1 MVMMRRPSAVVAGLL
16 MDRLLGEPP
25 AGWHPVARYGQ
36 AMQAL
41 ETRVYADRRSRG
53 VAYAA
58 TGVAAAWVAGQAMR
72 PRRTKTR
79 WGRPMEV
86 AAVVLATYVAVAGK
100 ALAAAAADVAG
111 PLAGGDLATS
121 RQRLPALVGRD
132 PSGLDAAEISR
143 AVVESVAEN
152 TVDAIVAPAFWAALA
167 GAPGVLA
174 YRAVNTLDAM
184 VGHHSLRYRRFG
196 WASARAD
203 DVAGWVP
210 ARLTALLVALAR
222 PASARRVWVAVRT
235 QAPTHPSPNAGV
247 AEASFAAAL
256 GLRLGGTNTYGTR
269 TEYRPSLG
277 AGRPADV
284 ADIDRAG
291 VLSRDVTVALGL
303 LLLGPRLMAL
313 VRNARNVRNAHGS
326 RRPRRRPKAL
336 SIEAAQ
342 SL

>member
-1 MVMMRRPSAVVAGLL
+1 MMRRDAAVVAGLL

-41 ETRVYADRRSRG
+41 EARIYRDRRGRG

-58 TGVAAAWVAGQAMR
+58 AGVAAAWLAGRVLQ
-72 PRRTKTR
+72 PRRARTR
-79 WGRPMEV
+79 WGRPMEP
-86 AAVVLATYVAVAGK
+86 AAVGLATYIAVAGK
-100 ALAAAAADVAG
+100 ALAAAATDVAR
-111 PLAGGDLATS
+111 PLASGDLATS

-132 PSGLDAAEISR
+132 PSRLEAAEISR
-143 AVVESVAEN
+143 AAVESVAEN
-152 TVDAIVAPAFWAALA
+152 TVDAIVAPALWAAVA

-184 VGHHSLRYRRFG
+184 VGHPSPRYRRFG

-210 ARLTALLVALAR
+210 ARITALLVALVR
-222 PASARRVWVAVRT
+222 PAAAPRVWRAVRT
-235 QAPTHPSPNAGV
+235 QAPAHPSPNAGV

-256 GLRLGGTNTYGTR
+256 GLRLGGTNSYGPR
-269 TEYRPSLG
+269 TEHRPHLG
-277 AGRPADV
+277 AGRPADI

-291 VLSRDVTVALGL
+291 SLSRDVTVALGL
-303 LLLGPRLMAL
+303 LLLGPRLVAAA
-313 VRNARNVRNAHGS
+313 RNAGRAHGPCWA
-326 RRPRRRPKAL
+326 RRGRKAPPM
-336 SIEAAQ
+336 EATRFR
-342 SL
+342 